1 MDTEHMTRLDLLERA
16 RRSEIVGDLE
26 DSILEMI
33 EKDGIGWKW
42 DDEEDL
48 RRFLQGGL
56 AAK

>member
-33 EKDGIGWKW
+33 EKDGIGWIW

-48 RRFLQGGL
+48 HRFLQGGL